1 MSGGG
6 CSVRAIW
13 IITPH
18 DAVSFSRRFA
28 VVEKLWRAAWEVE
41 GDGGAGTGAEMPLPA
56 DHEVAAAFAERRR
69 REGTARGS
77 GLRTRVSSVGLD
89 SWVDDPITR
98 HIISLHIDKEE
109 GGGFM
114 LWPVVLQKRGG
125 YYILVLPLVDPQSF
139 KAYERLM
146 KRDDCGSSAK
156 ENANLSSILLN
167 LPCITGALMV
177 AHVIG
182 DIITGDTAEPEVIV
196 STSPSVGGLLDSLTG
211 SIGISARPKPIAAPV
226 AAPVASVSSPIG
238 APQSESIK
246 GGVRPFDKDLLRNF
260 ILGAMP
266 FGTPQDLNYANVT
279 SIRTMGFS
287 ADPLPTDQKQPAW
300 KPYLYKGRQRTLFSS
315 LETLNAA
322 LYDRDDVQDFLSVSG
337 QVTCRAELEGLPDVS
352 LPLSGLKAAHVE
364 VSSFH
369 HCVQTSEPTSDK
381 QTLIFQPPLGN
392 FVLMHYQASCN
403 MDPPVKGF
411 YQLSMVSEN
420 EGAFLFKLRLMVGYK
435 SPFLM
440 EFCMVTMPFPRRRV
454 ASYDGN
460 PSVGTVSMTEHS
472 IEWRIVSSGRGLSGR
487 SIEATFSGTVRFH
500 PITARVN
507 SSFLSVSSTA
517 FAEDSDSEQD
527 NTKNGANLD
536 DYLMEKMNKDLQAVD
551 LEEPLSWQAY
561 NYAKVSFKIVGGT
574 LSGLTIDPRSVTIY
588 PSVKAPVEYSMQA
601 SSGDYI
607 LWNTLGKCPSA
618 ALPKEL

>member
-1 MSGGG
+1 M
-6 CSVRAIW
+6 
-13 IITPH
+13 H
-18 DAVSFSRRFA
+18 N
-28 VVEKLWRAAWEVE
+28 
-41 GDGGAGTGAEMPLPA
+41 
-56 DHEVAAAFAERRR
+56 
-69 REGTARGS
+69 
-77 GLRTRVSSVGLD
+77 RV
-89 SWVDDPITR
+89 
-98 HIISLHIDKEE
+98 
-109 GGGFM
+109 M
-114 LWPVVLQKRGG
+114 
-125 YYILVLPLVDPQSF
+125 
-139 KAYERLM
+139 
-146 KRDDCGSSAK
+146 
-156 ENANLSSILLN
+156 
-167 LPCITGALMV
+167 ALMV
-177 AHVIG
+177 AQVIG

-196 STSPSVGGLLDSLTG
+196 STGPSVGGLLDSLTG

-226 AAPVASVSSPIG
+226 AAPTASVSSPVG
-238 APQSESIK
+238 APQSDSLK

-279 SIRTMGFS
+279 SIRTTGFS

-352 LPLSGLKAAHVE
+352 LPLTGLKAARVE

-369 HCVQTSEPTSDK
+369 HCVQTSEPTNDK

-420 EGAFLFKLRLMVGYK
+420 EGAFLFRLRLMEGYK

-500 PITARVN
+500 PITTQRVN
-507 SSFLSVSSTA
+507 SSFRSVSSTA

-536 DYLMEKMNKDLQAVD
+536 DYLMEKMNKDLQPVD

-561 NYAKVSFKIVGGT
+561 NYAKVSFKIVGGM
-574 LSGLTIDPRSVTIY
+574 LSGLTIDPKSVTIY

-601 SSGDYI
+601 SSGYYI

>member
-13 IITPH
+13 ILTPH
-18 DAVSFSRRFA
+18 DAVAFSRRFA
-28 VVEKLWRAAWEVE
+28 VVEKRWRVAWEAE
-41 GDGGAGTGAEMPLPA
+41 GGARAEMMPLPA
-56 DHEVAAAFAERRR
+56 DYEVAAAFAERRR

-77 GLRTRVSSVGLD
+77 GIRTSMSSAGSD

-109 GGGFM
+109 GEGFM
-114 LWPVVLQKRGG
+114 LWPVVLQKRGS

-139 KAYERLM
+139 KAYESLL
-146 KRDDCGSSAK
+146 KRSDCGSSAK
-156 ENANLSSILLN
+156 EKGNLSSILLN

-196 STSPSVGGLLDSLTG
+196 STGPSVGGLLDSLTG

-226 AAPVASVSSPIG
+226 AAPTASISSPVG
-238 APQSESIK
+238 APQSESLK
-246 GGVRPFDKDLLRNF
+246 GGMRPFDKDLLRNF

-279 SIRTMGFS
+279 SVRTTGFS

-352 LPLSGLKAAHVE
+352 LPLSGLKAARVE

-369 HCVQTSEPTSDK
+369 HCVQASEPTNDK

-420 EGAFLFKLRLMVGYK
+420 EGAFLFKLRLMEGYK

-500 PITARVN
+500 PITIQRVN
-507 SSFLSVSSTA
+507 SSFRSVPSTA
-517 FAEDSDSEQD
+517 FVEDSDSEQD

-536 DYLMEKMNKDLQAVD
+536 DYLMEKMNKDLQAVN

-574 LSGLTIDPRSVTIY
+574 LSGLTIDPKSVTIY

-618 ALPKEL
+618 ALPK

>member
-1 MSGGG
+1 MIHG
-6 CSVRAIW
+6 R
-13 IITPH
+13 
-18 DAVSFSRRFA
+18 
-28 VVEKLWRAAWEVE
+28 
-41 GDGGAGTGAEMPLPA
+41 
-56 DHEVAAAFAERRR
+56 
-69 REGTARGS
+69 
-77 GLRTRVSSVGLD
+77 
-89 SWVDDPITR
+89 
-98 HIISLHIDKEE
+98 
-109 GGGFM
+109 
-114 LWPVVLQKRGG
+114 
-125 YYILVLPLVDPQSF
+125 
-139 KAYERLM
+139 
-146 KRDDCGSSAK
+146 
-156 ENANLSSILLN
+156 
-167 LPCITGALMV
+167 ALMV

-196 STSPSVGGLLDSLTG
+196 STGPSVGGLLDSLTG

-322 LYDRDDVQDFLSVSG
+322 LYDRDDMQDFLSVSG
-337 QVTCRAELEGLPDVS
+337 QVTCRADLEGLPDVS
-352 LPLSGLKAAHVE
+352 LPLSELKAAHLE

-369 HCVQTSEPTSDK
+369 HCVQTSEPTNDK

-420 EGAFLFKLRLMVGYK
+420 EGAFLFKLRLMEGYK

-440 EFCMVTMPFPRRRV
+440 EFCMITMPFPRRRV

-500 PITARVN
+500 PLTVRVN

-561 NYAKVSFKIVGGT
+561 NYAKVRLYHMATPCFV
-574 LSGLTIDPRSVTIY
+574 
-588 PSVKAPVEYSMQA
+588 
-601 SSGDYI
+601 
-607 LWNTLGKCPSA
+607 
-618 ALPKEL
+618 LPKFENPFCHINYFDYQIIRDHIWSCIVDMLNHSWPYCLSP